1 MTNNEIQGEKI
12 TAGDLR
18 GGAALVIA
26 GLSAI
31 GDTEIS
37 GVEHID
43 RGYEAVENVF
53 SALGAMIKRK

>member
-1 MTNNEIQGEKI
+1 
-12 TAGDLR
+12 LR

-31 GDTEIS
+31 GDTMVS

-43 RGYEAVENVF
+43 RGYEKIEETFA
-53 SALGAMIKRK
+53 ALGASIKRV